1 MCFELKFSHI
11 DNQRRFTAFDPIAN
25 TKTTLSLHDFKS
37 LPLSVVSCGKLL
49 IPRIEITLFL
59 KALFHF
65 FNNRLTGR
73 LIQLQRTWEID
84 KLQLQSGWASSG
96 PIKASRSDI
105 YMDVECKG
113 ALW

>member
-73 LIQLQRTWEID
+73 LIQLQRT
-84 KLQLQSGWASSG
+84 
-96 PIKASRSDI
+96 
-105 YMDVECKG
+105 
-113 ALW
+113 